1 MIYTINMRD
10 PAGYFL
16 ATSFEMR
23 NKDILYVSNSFSVE
37 STKFMTYLN
46 TVNSAIQAPMTTVT
60 SAFGLRN
67 IITGTG
73 AVPSIV
79 TTGGTTTV
87 VTPAPA
93 P

>member
-1 MIYTINMRD
+1 
-10 PAGYFL
+10 
-16 ATSFEMR
+16 
-23 NKDILYVSNSFSVE
+23 
-37 STKFMTYLN
+37 
-46 TVNSAIQAPMTTVT
+46 MTTVT
-60 SAFGLRN
+60 SAYGLRN